1 MQGGL
6 LLVLGVCSYSPGAH
20 VLRICEWL
28 FLASSWAGLWSFFVP
43 EKTIKVEKVFFI
55 WDRSGDCRHV
65 PQPEG
70 FACEGFV

>member
-55 WDRSGDCRHV
+55 WDRSGGVSGYSKCWRSWTWLGV
-65 PQPEG
+65 
-70 FACEGFV
+70 